1 MFHDYI
7 VDIKDEMFDGAADV
21 IMARLSK
28 AAEAVGK
35 ALETALS
42 DLAETVRH
50 PFIYVFGVLTDC
62 G

>member
-1 MFHDYI
+1 
-7 VDIKDEMFDGAADV
+7 MFDGAADV

-42 DLAETVRH
+42 DLAETVGH
-50 PFIYVFGVLTDC
+50 PLIYVFGVLIDC